1 MLDVI
6 IDTLIDSIKLL
17 PFLFLSYIII
27 ELIEHSSSDKMKNL
41 LSKSGKFGSLI
52 GSLLGI
58 VPQCGFSVTASN
70 LYAGRIISLGT
81 LISVYLATSDE
92 AIPIMLSHPETFPT
106 LIKIIILKFILG
118 FAIGAIIDF
127 ILRKK
132 EKSKNNTSDVEETT
146 EHIHKLCEDC
156 HCNCEHDSI
165 FKSILSHTIK
175 VFLFV
180 MIFAFILNTIIYLI
194 GEDLLSRILMS
205 GTIFQPFIVAI
216 IGLIPNCASSILITE
231 LFIEGSISFASLL
244 TGLLAGAGI
253 GIAVLFKVNKN
264 LKENLKILSL
274 TYFISVAIGIIF
286 ELIGIIF

>member
-6 IDTLIDSIKLL
+6 LDTLLDSVKLL

-27 ELIEHSSSDKMKNL
+27 ELIEHSSSKKMENI
-41 LSKSGKFGSLI
+41 LSKSGKFGALI
-52 GSLLGI
+52 GSVLGI

-92 AIPIMLSHPETFPT
+92 AIPIMLSHPESFST
-106 LIKIIILKFILG
+106 LIKVIAIKFVLG
-118 FAIGAIIDF
+118 FAIGTIIDF

-132 EKSKNNTSDVEETT
+132 DNNKLIDTNLKETT
-146 EHIHKLCEDC
+146 EHIHKMCESS

-165 FKSILSHTIK
+165 LKSILSHTIK

-180 MIFAFILNTIIYLI
+180 LIFAFILNTLIYII
-194 GEDLLSRILMS
+194 GEDLLAKILMS
-205 GTIFQPFIVAI
+205 GTIFQPFIVAL

-231 LFIEGSISFASLL
+231 LFIEGSISFASLI
-244 TGLLAGAGI
+244 TGLLAGSGI
-253 GIAVLFKVNKN
+253 GIAVLFKVNKDQ
-264 LKENLKILSL
+264 KENLKILGL
-274 TYFISVAIGIIF
+274 TYLISVAVGIII
-286 ELIGIIF
+286 ELLSIIF

>member
-6 IDTLIDSIKLL
+6 IDTLLDSIKLL

-27 ELIEHSSSDKMKNL
+27 ELIEHSSSNKMKSL

-106 LIKIIILKFILG
+106 FIKIIILKFILG
-118 FAIGAIIDF
+118 FTIGAIIDL

-132 EKSKNNTSDVEETT
+132 EKKNINNSNLEETT

-165 FKSILSHTIK
+165 LKSILSHTIK

-180 MIFAFILNTIIYLI
+180 IIFAFILNTIIYLI
-194 GEDLLSRILMS
+194 GDDLLSRILMS

-286 ELIGIIF
+286 ELISIIF